1 MYIALIIIV
10 LIIFISASS
19 LKIAQENERFAVF
32 VMGRFGGFEG
42 PGLVFA
48 APMIK
53 RLVRLSV
60 GDIGTLTSE
69 EFASFGDVEV
79 PVKNSASVRVGA
91 SVRIDGFDENGPRLA
106 ASAERLEQICPNCG
120 HQY

>member
-1 MYIALIIIV
+1 MYIALIIV
-10 LIIFISASS
+10 LIFFIGAS
-19 LKIAQENERFAVF
+19 LKIAQENERFAGF
-32 VMGRFGGFEG
+32 VMGRFSGFEG

-60 GDIGTLTSE
+60 GDVGTLTSE
-69 EFASFGDVEV
+69 EFASFGDVDV
-79 PVKNSASVRVGA
+79 PVKNTASVKVGA